1 MPRSDSPR
9 SPEQAPAGAQAT
21 LGDGS
26 ASAQG
31 SGAQAVGPGAVLVD
45 GDSTA
50 PINTGTLI
58 NSPINSPTY
67 QTIIQQAAQ
76 AGASAT
82 ELRCGYLAW
91 LSMRANELPLLAAE
105 GGRPVQLSSVYTA
118 LLTEGRETGLDGQLA
133 PASTGNRLSALEALD
148 HSRCLVL
155 MGGPG
160 SGKTTFLNFVA
171 LCMAG
176 ELLRSPTANLERL
189 CQPIPPEPED
199 AGADEARPK
208 PQCWTH
214 GALLPV
220 RVVLRDFAAS
230 LPPPGTPANAD
241 TLWHFIVGQLPEQL
255 RRYADELQ
263 RELLGER
270 VLILLDGLD
279 EVPDALKRREQVK
292 QAVQD
297 FAGLYRHCRFLVSSR
312 TYAYQ
317 RQDWKLDGFAER
329 ELLPFTRGQIER
341 FIDTWYAHMAHDLY
355 RLTETDAAARAT
367 VLKRACQRPELHE
380 LAERPL
386 LLTLMAR
393 LQTKGGGS
401 LPENREELY
410 GQSVDMLLDEWE
422 GLKLRRDANGQPVVV
437 EPSLSEWLNASRE
450 KIRRELDQLA
460 YHAHRQQPE
469 LVGTADIRQ
478 DELINALL
486 AASRERPD
494 ARLMRIEEYLRDRAG
509 LLTSHG
515 EGLYQF
521 PHRSFQEFLA
531 ACHLARFDYP
541 DTLSRLARSDANRW
555 REVTLLAAAR
565 SKATPTAVWELVEE
579 LCARD
584 EAPAEGK
591 PEADS
596 EAQWGALLA
605 GQVLHETGLAT
616 ADPHLQPRHER
627 KRRRVRDW
635 QLCLLR
641 STLLPARE
649 RALAGDLLAALGDP
663 RAQLLDVD
671 RMRFVGVPRGAF
683 WMGEGIVG
691 APLHRNET
699 LAYDYWIAA
708 APVTVAQFAQ
718 FVAASAYRG
727 HDPDAL
733 RHPPNR
739 PVVEV
744 SWYDASAF
752 CAWLSERWRECLP
765 AGWGVSLP
773 SEAEWEKAARGG
785 VQIPVAVQST
795 TARDGFAFAAS
806 TLQNNPEPQRAYP
819 WGDDW
824 DAEKANAEGNVGEA
838 STPGCFEPGRSPYG
852 CGDMS
857 GNVWEWTRSLYG
869 SYPYDARDL
878 KREAPDAPR
887 NAVLV
892 VRGGSWSSLRVLARC
907 AFRSWY
913 PPGSRVDN
921 LGFRV
926 VLRSSPVL

>member
-255 RRYADELQ
+255 RRYADDLQ
-263 RELLGER
+263 RELLGGR
-270 VLILLDGLD
+270 AD
-279 EVPDALKRREQVK
+279 PARRARRSSRRPETARAG
-292 QAVQD
+292 QAGG
-297 FAGLYRHCRFLVSSR
+297 AGLRRPLPPLPLPGHQPHLRLSAPGLETRRLRRARAAALHARPDRALHRHLVR
-312 TYAYQ
+312 AHGA
-317 RQDWKLDGFAER
+317 RP
-329 ELLPFTRGQIER
+329 LP
-341 FIDTWYAHMAHDLY
+341 
-355 RLTETDAAARAT
+355 LTGADAAAR
-367 VLKRACQRPELHE
+367 RPCSS
-380 LAERPL
+380 ARPASRTARTRRTRPL

-410 GQSVDMLLDEWE
+410 RQSVDMLLDEWE
-422 GLKLRRDANGQPVVV
+422 GLKLRATPA
-437 EPSLSEWLNASRE
+437 ASRSSSRTQPQRVAE
-450 KIRRELDQLA
+450 RQPREHPARTRQARLP
-460 YHAHRQQPE
+460 AHLQQPDA
-469 LVGTADIRQ
+469 VGTADIRQ
-478 DELINALL
+478 VI
-486 AASRERPD
+486 
-494 ARLMRIEEYLRDRAG
+494 
-509 LLTSHG
+509 
-515 EGLYQF
+515 
-521 PHRSFQEFLA
+521 
-531 ACHLARFDYP
+531 
-541 DTLSRLARSDANRW
+541 
-555 REVTLLAAAR
+555 
-565 SKATPTAVWELVEE
+565 
-579 LCARD
+579 
-584 EAPAEGK
+584 
-591 PEADS
+591 
-596 EAQWGALLA
+596 
-605 GQVLHETGLAT
+605 
-616 ADPHLQPRHER
+616 
-627 KRRRVRDW
+627 
-635 QLCLLR
+635 
-641 STLLPARE
+641 
-649 RALAGDLLAALGDP
+649 
-663 RAQLLDVD
+663 
-671 RMRFVGVPRGAF
+671 
-683 WMGEGIVG
+683 
-691 APLHRNET
+691 
-699 LAYDYWIAA
+699 
-708 APVTVAQFAQ
+708 
-718 FVAASAYRG
+718 
-727 HDPDAL
+727 
-733 RHPPNR
+733 
-739 PVVEV
+739 
-744 SWYDASAF
+744 
-752 CAWLSERWRECLP
+752 
-765 AGWGVSLP
+765 
-773 SEAEWEKAARGG
+773 
-785 VQIPVAVQST
+785 
-795 TARDGFAFAAS
+795 
-806 TLQNNPEPQRAYP
+806 
-819 WGDDW
+819 
-824 DAEKANAEGNVGEA
+824 
-838 STPGCFEPGRSPYG
+838 
-852 CGDMS
+852 
-857 GNVWEWTRSLYG
+857 
-869 SYPYDARDL
+869 
-878 KREAPDAPR
+878 
-887 NAVLV
+887 
-892 VRGGSWSSLRVLARC
+892 
-907 AFRSWY
+907 
-913 PPGSRVDN
+913 
-921 LGFRV
+921 
-926 VLRSSPVL
+926 